1 MVDYLNGLQ
10 PQTALAV
17 LGRAP
22 KPTTSQQVPAASG
35 GGESRNDAHAPPHG
49 RTPPPP
55 LIEPHDRPTG
65 PPPAFE
71 ANLLEVEAK
80 ARRENPRLSDD
91 DGEAHADARQSGGP
105 QSPARQKWQGP
116 DMPDPALID
125 YHA

>member
-1 MVDYLNGLQ
+1 MVDYLSGLQ
-10 PQTALAV
+10 PQTAPAV

-35 GGESRNDAHAPPHG
+35 GGESRNDADAPPHG

-55 LIEPHDRPTG
+55 LIEPRDPPTG

-80 ARRENPRLSDD
+80 ARRENPCLSDD
-91 DGEAHADARQSGGP
+91 DREAHADARQSGGQ
-105 QSPARQKWQGP
+105 QSPARPKWQGP